1 MRLVNSGR
9 GELMVGS
16 QGEMGIGSSSIIHG
30 QLNTETLD
38 VRAFLRVSGS
48 TSWMGLGAEASEL

>member
-1 MRLVNSGR
+1 
-9 GELMVGS
+9 MVGS

-48 TSWMGLGAEASEL
+48 TSWMGSGAEASEL